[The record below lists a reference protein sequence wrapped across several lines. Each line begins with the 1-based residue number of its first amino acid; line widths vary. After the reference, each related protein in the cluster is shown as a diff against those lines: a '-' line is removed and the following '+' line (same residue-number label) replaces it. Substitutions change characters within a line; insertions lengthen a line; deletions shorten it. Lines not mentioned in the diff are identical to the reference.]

1 MELDLYSKIPDFEN
15 RMAKLVE
22 AVAKLMSNDEP
33 YKRQMMQ
40 ARNHQVTNNGN
51 CMEVWLTSLRSFSK
65 LGNGR
70 EEAVFR

>member
-1 MELDLYSKIPDFEN
+1 MEMDLYSKIPDFEN

-40 ARNHQVTNNGN
+40 ARNHQVTNKGEIYN
-51 CMEVWLTSLRSFSK
+51 E
-65 LGNGR
+65 
-70 EEAVFR
+70 